1 MKNRS
6 LIQEQPS
13 FIKFFFHQK
22 ESQWVHDR
30 EIRVRADNGCMSITN
45 YVQDTNP
52 AFSQDNKNLSK
63 IKKAVSPISI
73 LCLHIL
79 LFQIQLNTSENV
91 VRFSKTQ
98 HPHHKTTFRKME
110 FKKGTYVTLL
120 KVLMMTKH
128 RVTRRTILAGTTSVG
143 IRKLT
148 HDITTNI
155 AVGRYTLSK
164 YGVTYLDSRISKP
177 YTE

>member
-1 MKNRS
+1 MFKTPIQHFYEIPNKKLERKKN
-6 LIQEQPS
+6 I
-13 FIKFFFHQK
+13 
-22 ESQWVHDR
+22 
-30 EIRVRADNGCMSITN
+30 
-45 YVQDTNP
+45 
-52 AFSQDNKNLSK
+52 
-63 IKKAVSPISI
+63 SPISI
-73 LCLHIL
+73 PCLHFKYSSIHQIIL
-79 LFQIQLNTSENV
+79 KYILYVSQRPKIIVAKL
-91 VRFSKTQ
+91 RFVKGNI
-98 HPHHKTTFRKME
+98 
-110 FKKGTYVTLL
+110 KKGTYVTLL

-164 YGVTYLDSRISKP
+164 YGVTYLESRISNP

>member
-52 AFSQDNKNLSK
+52 AFLRDNKNLSK
-63 IKKAVSPISI
+63 NEKTYFNSPSIFFFFKHSSIHPPTLYVSLRPDHCRKI
-73 LCLHIL
+73 L
-79 LFQIQLNTSENV
+79 FVKGNT
-91 VRFSKTQ
+91 
-98 HPHHKTTFRKME
+98 
-110 FKKGTYVTLL
+110 KKGTYVTLL

-128 RVTRRTILAGTTSVG
+128 KVTRRTILAGTTSVG

-148 HDITTNI
+148 HDMTTNI

-164 YGVTYLDSRISKP
+164 YGVTYLESRISKP